1 MEFCVQSTWLIL
13 KRTKPGEERTVK
25 KLMEALGDRSELSSS
40 PPLCQVGTENPRSSL
55 WEDVIDPM

>member
-13 KRTKPGEERTVK
+13 KRTNPGEERTVK

-40 PPLCQVGTENPRSSL
+40 PLCQVGTENPRPSL
-55 WEDVIDPM
+55 WEDITDPM